1 MKHYFATDGNYGDGE
16 GILVID
22 TDLFTQNDWIAI
34 DEELDCYRVELAKT
48 IYDIAKR
55 KQDNNG

>member
-22 TDLFTQNDWIAI
+22 TDLFTDEDWTNIN
-34 DEELDCYRVELAKT
+34 EELDYYRIELAKS
-48 IYDIAKR
+48 IYKHRQKEAG
-55 KQDNNG
+55 Q